1 MSAAAQRMSAR
12 PPTVTG
18 MFRAGPTAMAL
29 ALTIAG
35 CAGPMGTIRPGPS
48 VPSNLAQSAD
58 IVAPPVTSFDG
69 SYQTTIRLAGSAGS
83 GAILSWCETPG
94 QPTVTVANGQ
104 FTYAVPHPNVPGNP
118 TPTYPATMAQNGS
131 FAGQITGGT
140 ISGRIDG
147 THIEG
152 SIDGTGCLYAF
163 AGDRI

>member
-1 MSAAAQRMSAR
+1 
-12 PPTVTG
+12 
-18 MFRAGPTAMAL
+18 
-29 ALTIAG
+29 
-35 CAGPMGTIRPGPS
+35 
-48 VPSNLAQSAD
+48 
-58 IVAPPVTSFDG
+58 
-69 SYQTTIRLAGSAGS
+69 
-83 GAILSWCETPG
+83 LSWCETPG